1 MCSGDEAEE
10 GEGFLDQEEED
21 RAATIALMGRA
32 TSDIAAAPASA
43 VTPLQVSLCF
53 VKQKITANVTH
64 RDRAA
69 NGIKFELGI
78 KVELRPQLGSN
89 CLSFLI

>member
-10 GEGFLDQEEED
+10 GEEFLDQEEED

-53 VKQKITANVTH
+53 VKQKSQPMSPIET
-64 RDRAA
+64 
-69 NGIKFELGI
+69 EL
-78 KVELRPQLGSN
+78 QMASS
-89 CLSFLI
+89 LSLV